1 MVCFGWCVFFFLD
14 KDMEVIVTLQ
24 ITAHPLLENVT
35 VNGHFNHSGLHIRT
49 QHNIT
54 LLGCCV
60 QNNNSRRHKDK
71 PPHSSSSKPN
81 AVSHKPDT
89 SEPGVFSV
97 VSHGVAFSEGK
108 NSSSHQ
114 SNRSHCLFYFQDI
127 RRMSS
132 KTGKR
137 SLNTSAHFVWRWC
150 FCKNIE
156 RLYQWWW

>member
-1 MVCFGWCVFFFLD
+1 MMCVFLD

-24 ITAHPLLENVT
+24 ITAPSLLENVT

-60 QNNNSRRHKDK
+60 QNNNTRRNEDK
-71 PPHSSSSKPN
+71 PQHSSSSKQN
-81 AVSHKPDT
+81 SVSHKPDT
-89 SEPGVFSV
+89 SEPGIFSV

-108 NSSSHQ
+108 KNSSSNHTHQ

-127 RRMSS
+127 RQMSS

-137 SLNTSAHFVWRWC
+137 SLNTSAHFM
-150 FCKNIE
+150 
-156 RLYQWWW
+156 